1 MTAEPQRDITA
12 LLLAWR
18 SGEEEALVELMP
30 LVYRQLSE
38 IAGRLLRREWS
49 QEVLETS
56 ALVHEAYLRLVD
68 LDRIGWE
75 SRAHFFAMTARLMR
89 RVLVDQ
95 ARHHQRVKRGGGAL
109 RVETAELRV
118 MPDEQSPDV
127 IAVDEALSEL
137 NRHDEQLAQIVELR
151 FFGGL
156 DRNEIGEVM
165 GISSATVTRRW
176 YTARAWLIRYLS
188 AEAR

>member
-1 MTAEPQRDITA
+1 MIAKPQRDITA

-30 LVYRQLSE
+30 LVYRQLTQ
-38 IAGRLLRREWS
+38 IAGRLLRHEWS
-49 QEVLETS
+49 VEILETS
-56 ALVHEAYLRLVD
+56 ALVNEAYLRLID

-75 SRAHFFAMTARLMR
+75 SRTHFFAMTARIMR

-95 ARHHQRVKRGGGAL
+95 ARHHHRIKRGGGAL

-118 MPDEQSPDV
+118 MPDEPPPDV

-137 NRHDEQLAQIVELR
+137 ARHDEQLAQIVELR

-156 DRNEIGEVM
+156 DRNEIGEVL

-188 AEAR
+188 NEAR